1 MTNRNWNKVAVLMG
15 GVGAEREVSLQSGKC
30 VTDALLKAGV
40 NVVAADIQPHDMA
53 VLSDE
58 SIDVFFIALHGKFGE
73 DGQLQQI
80 LEDKSL
86 VYTGSGP
93 AASRT
98 AFDKIASKRAF
109 ESAGLETAPMI
120 EVAADT
126 DFEKLAGQIKTLG
139 SKYVVKPVRQGS
151 SVGVSILENAQ
162 VAAKAAKNCL
172 ADYGDCMIEKFIT
185 GRELTVG
192 VLCGRALPLIEIR
205 SKAAFYD
212 YNAKYIADTT
222 EYLFD
227 TIDDAAAAERLNK
240 AAVRAFD
247 AVGCRDFSRI
257 DFILGDDGVPYVL
270 EVNTI
275 PGFTT
280 HSLLPKAAAK
290 IGVKMS
296 DLCML
301 IIDAAANK
309 SVIYG
314 SQR

>member
-1 MTNRNWNKVAVLMG
+1 MG
-15 GVGAEREVSLQSGKC
+15 GIGQEREVSLQSGKC
-30 VTDALLKAGV
+30 VTDALRQTGV
-40 NVVAADIQPHDMA
+40 DALAADIRPDDMA
-53 VLSDE
+53 VLNDK

-93 AASRT
+93 KASRT

-109 ESAGLETAPMI
+109 ESVGVKTAPMI
-120 EVAADT
+120 EVTTET
-126 DFEKLAGQIKTLG
+126 DFAKLAGHIKALG
-139 SKYVVKPVRQGS
+139 KKYVVKPVRQGS
-151 SVGVSILENAQ
+151 SVGVSILDDAHL
-162 VAAKAAKNCL
+162 AAKAARQCL
-172 ADYGDCMIEKFIT
+172 ADFGDCMIEQFIV

-192 VLCGRALPLIEIR
+192 VLCGKALPVIEIR

-227 TIDDAAAAERLNK
+227 TIDDAAMVTRLGK
-240 AAVRAFD
+240 AALTAFES
-247 AVGCRDFSRI
+247 VGCRDFSRI
-257 DFILGDDGVPYVL
+257 DFILTGDGIPYAL

-290 IGVKMS
+290 TGLGMS
-296 DLCML
+296 DLCIK
-301 IIDAAANK
+301 IIDAVVTRQAACCSK
-309 SVIYG
+309 L
-314 SQR
+314 

>member
-1 MTNRNWNKVAVLMG
+1 MG
-15 GVGAEREVSLQSGKC
+15 GIGQEREVSLQSGTC
-30 VTDALLKAGV
+30 VTDALKQAGID
-40 NVVAADIQPHDMA
+40 VVAADITPDDMA
-53 VLSDE
+53 VLDDK

-109 ESAGLETAPMI
+109 ESAGVKTAPMI
-120 EVAADT
+120 EITPKT
-126 DFEKLAGQIKTLG
+126 DFSKLAGDIRKLG
-139 SKYVVKPVRQGS
+139 KKYVVKPVRQGS
-151 SVGVSILENAQ
+151 SVGVSILDDAEA
-162 VAAKAAKNCL
+162 AAKTAKQCF
-172 ADYGDCMIEKFIT
+172 ADYGDCMIEKFIA

-192 VLCGRALPLIEIR
+192 VLCGKALPVIEIR

-212 YNAKYIADTT
+212 YHAKYIADST

-227 TIDDAAAAERLNK
+227 TIDDAATIERLAK
-240 AAVRAFD
+240 AAILTFD

-257 DFILGDDGVPYVL
+257 DFILTDDGEAYAL

-290 IGVKMS
+290 TGIAMS
-296 DLCML
+296 DLCIK
-301 IIDAAANK
+301 IIDAAAK
-309 SVIYG
+309 RQAACG
-314 SQR
+314 SKIL